1 MCCVARVKGVLG
13 VCRVLS
19 CVRHRSSCSEKWTSV
34 SPWDKALHAVDAL
47 EGQTI
52 FAPKAGAYARPDF
65 SST

>member
-1 MCCVARVKGVLG
+1 